1 MIKLNKI
8 KYFLFFAV
16 MSFVLIAPSVSL
28 ALTMASSNTS
38 TLGCLLSDNP
48 KFQNLLIYLTCIIN
62 KSVIPLI
69 FALAIAMFVWGVVQY
84 VINSNEESKREK
96 GKQLMVW
103 GIIALAVMV
112 SIWGLVAILG
122 NTFNIDTH
130 FIPQVKP

>member
-16 MSFVLIAPSVSL
+16 MSFVSIAPSVSS
-28 ALTMASSNTS
+28 AITMASSNTNMI
-38 TLGCLLSDNP
+38 GCLLPDNP
-48 KFQNLLIYLTCIIN
+48 KFQDLLIYLTCIIS

-84 VINSNEESKREK
+84 VINSDEESKREK
-96 GKQLMVW
+96 GKQLMLW

-122 NTFNIDTH
+122 NTFGIEYVV
-130 FIPQVKP
+130 PQVKP